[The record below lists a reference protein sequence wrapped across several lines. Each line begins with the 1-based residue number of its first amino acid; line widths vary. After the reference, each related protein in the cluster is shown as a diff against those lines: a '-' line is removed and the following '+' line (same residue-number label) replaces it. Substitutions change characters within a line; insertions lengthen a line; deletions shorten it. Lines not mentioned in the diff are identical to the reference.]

1 MRSRASRHL
10 AVAVGLTGAVVF
22 AASPAL
28 AGADRARAE
37 GPFTTYSPDVPSGAR
52 ARVDAVYNAAGATI
66 VTLHVWG
73 LRPDTE
79 YGAHAHV
86 NPCGVTGAA
95 AGPHWQRVPDPVTP
109 SVNPAYANPGN
120 EIWLDLT
127 TDDEGNGVA
136 RSKQDWQFP
145 PDHGPRSV
153 VLHAQHTSTAPG
165 TAGTAGARLGCLSV
179 DF

>member
-1 MRSRASRHL
+1 MSRATRHL
-10 AVAVGLTGAVVF
+10 ALALGLTGAAVF

-28 AGADRARAE
+28 AGADHARAN
-37 GPFTTYSPDVPSGAR
+37 GPIQAYSADVPAGAS
-52 ARVDAVYNAAGATI
+52 ARVTAVYNAAGNTI
-66 VTLHVWG
+66 ITLHVKG
-73 LRPDTE
+73 LKPLTE

-86 NPCGVTGAA
+86 NPCGATGTA
-95 AGPHWQRVPDPVTP
+95 AGPHWQNVIDPVTP

-127 TDDEGNGVA
+127 TDADGNGGA
-136 RSKQDWQFP
+136 QSKQSWQFP
-145 PDHGPRSV
+145 EDRRPHSV
-153 VLHAQHTSTAPG
+153 IIHAMKTSTAPG

>member
-1 MRSRASRHL
+1 MARLTRHL
-10 AVAVGLTGAVVF
+10 ALAVGLTGAAVF

-28 AGADRARAE
+28 AGADHARAE
-37 GPFTTYSPDVPSGAR
+37 GPFTTYSPDVPSGAT
-52 ARVDAVYNAAGATI
+52 ARVNAVYNAAGATI
-66 VTLHVWG
+66 ITLHVWG
-73 LRPDTE
+73 LKPNTE

-95 AGPHWQRVPDPVTP
+95 AGPHWQYDQDPVSP
-109 SVNPAYANPGN
+109 SVNPAYANPHN
-120 EIWLDLT
+120 EVWLDLT
-127 TDDEGNGVA
+127 TDEDGNAVA

-145 PDHGPRSV
+145 PDRRPRSV
-153 VLHAQHTSTAPG
+153 VLHVQHTSTAPG